1 MKKIYTYAYKWRKH
15 IIIATFCM
23 ILSSLFGLLPY
34 FSLNEIL
41 IHLVNRF
48 EVDFTFIFTASLII
62 FIGYLGKAIFT
73 SIGMS
78 LSHKAAFGVL
88 LNIRKKYASNMIEHP
103 MGQITKN
110 GVGRYKKGFVED
122 VELIETSLAHL
133 IPEGIPYIITVILL
147 YVLIFI
153 TDLRLGFASLVVIPL
168 SLIPLSIMTISGGKK
183 MPVYFKSVD
192 NLNST
197 IIEYISGM
205 EVVKVFNKTTK
216 AFSKYEKA
224 VTDTRDFTF
233 DWYKSSWKSSALL
246 YSILPTTLILSL
258 PLGFHFYNNGSL
270 SFSDFTLIL
279 ILNIALADP
288 LIKLVEFTPNI
299 PQVQFAFNKLEETFA
314 SEILQTGSIEKF
326 PDDFDIKIDNISFA
340 YENENI
346 FDNFSL
352 NIKEG
357 EQVALVGESGS
368 GKSTLAK
375 LLMHF
380 WDVTG
385 GSISIG
391 GIDIREFS
399 SKNLM
404 NIVSYVSQD
413 TFLFS
418 GTIMEN
424 LLMGRENLST
434 DEVIETCKK
443 ASCHDFIMKLEKG
456 YFTEV
461 GNLGKKLSGGERQ
474 RLSIVRAILKNAP
487 IVVLDEATSHTD
499 AENEKNIQASLD
511 VLLKGKTVIMIAHRI
526 DLISKSDKI
535 VVLSKGK
542 IDAIG
547 RYEDVLQRST
557 IYKNLYTRNISA
569 LNWNIKNKEDEE

>member
-133 IPEGIPYIITVILL
+133 IPEGIPYIITTILL

-424 LLMGRENLST
+424 LLM
-434 DEVIETCKK
+434 
-443 ASCHDFIMKLEKG
+443 
-456 YFTEV
+456 
-461 GNLGKKLSGGERQ
+461 
-474 RLSIVRAILKNAP
+474 
-487 IVVLDEATSHTD
+487 
-499 AENEKNIQASLD
+499 
-511 VLLKGKTVIMIAHRI
+511 
-526 DLISKSDKI
+526 
-535 VVLSKGK
+535 
-542 IDAIG
+542 
-547 RYEDVLQRST
+547 
-557 IYKNLYTRNISA
+557 
-569 LNWNIKNKEDEE
+569 